1 MLMVH
6 LNERSSQQFEYK
18 IITNMHFRVFGILA
32 TVFLLASCSSDTCT
46 ITGSVSDAVLQKGD
60 VVVTY
65 NMEEQL
71 ELKDGHF
78 SVSTDR
84 RDTSAV
90 HFSIRSSESPSIE
103 FVVVPDSKSVE
114 VLINEDGPVFSGSK
128 LTEDLYVLQN
138 SMLTLFM
145 DSNAR
150 AMASDDEDVAQ
161 AIMKEMHAKMKQLA
175 KDQWDKHPVADA
187 LGLQAASMYLRE
199 ASNKE
204 VIQFIDAAP
213 EGVMNYPQIKQ
224 IYEYILD
231 QVDEEY

>member
-1 MLMVH
+1 MR
-6 LNERSSQQFEYK
+6 LNF
-18 IITNMHFRVFGILA
+18 IGILA
-32 TVFLLASCSSDTCT
+32 SIIVVASCTSNTCMISGT
-46 ITGSVSDAVLQKGD
+46 VSDAILQKGD

-90 HFSIRSSESPSIE
+90 HFSIRSSESPSVE
-103 FVVVPDSKSVE
+103 FVVVPDSKTVK
-114 VLINEDGPVFSGSK
+114 VLVNEDGPVFSGSK

-145 DSNAR
+145 ESNAR
-150 AMASDDEDVAQ
+150 AMASDEEDAAQ

-187 LGLQAASMYLRE
+187 LGLQAASMYLSE

-213 EGVMNYPQIKQ
+213 EGVKNAPQIKQ
-224 IYEYILD
+224 IYEFILD